1 MSTVNTVPVNED
13 EELCAICHCE
23 YKDSCVRQPP
33 CNHVFH
39 RACLDKWEEQSN
51 DCPTCRQP
59 LKPEDVLVDKLLI
72 DISSAM
78 DSLTKSIDKLSK
90 LDLSLSKTPSRTK
103 DVIYKHRDLEIAY
116 DKLLPSLTRVHNS
129 HVISS
134 SRDTSVFPEGNPFAG
149 LFPPRTAPPVID
161 TPLPE
166 SNQLASMWEEL
177 QRELFGY
184 LNDEMATQNSFTNP
198 HSPF

>member
-1 MSTVNTVPVNED
+1 M
-13 EELCAICHCE
+13 
-23 YKDSCVRQPP
+23 RQPP

-59 LKPEDVLVDKLLI
+59 LKPQDVLVDKLLT
-72 DISSAM
+72 DITATM
-78 DSLTKSIDKLSK
+78 ESLTKSIQKLSK
-90 LDLSLSKTPSRTK
+90 LDLSLSKTPSKVK
-103 DVIYKHRDLEIAY
+103 DAIYKHRDLENAY

-129 HVISS
+129 NVISS
-134 SRDTSVFPEGNPFAG
+134 SSNPNVNLFSERNPLEG
-149 LFPPRTAPPVID
+149 LFPPRVPPIID

-184 LNDEMATQNSFTNP
+184 LNDEMTTPDGPYGSQG
-198 HSPF
+198 PFNL